1 MIVAGDL
8 NRKVG
13 TVVPNNHDKVTAAGS
28 LLLDLVNTG
37 KYVIVNSL
45 ECVTG
50 GPFTRYD
57 VTDPDN
63 EDKKS
68 LLDYVIVSSNLVKY
82 VEKLEI
88 DKNLL
93 WTLSKTMKGKIKY
106 PDHYALQLSFK
117 NLAIA
122 KVEK

>member
-1 MIVAGDL
+1 M
-8 NRKVG
+8 
-13 TVVPNNHDKVTAAGS
+13 
-28 LLLDLVNTG
+28 
-37 KYVIVNSL
+37 
-45 ECVTG
+45 TG